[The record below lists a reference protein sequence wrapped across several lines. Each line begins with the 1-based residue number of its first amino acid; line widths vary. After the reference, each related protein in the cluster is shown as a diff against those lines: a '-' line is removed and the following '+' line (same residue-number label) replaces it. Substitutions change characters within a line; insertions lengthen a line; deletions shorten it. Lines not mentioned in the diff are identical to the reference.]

1 LIGGDYLYETMS
13 IKVAIF
19 EDNAKFLEA
28 LSIMVEGQ
36 AGFELTGAYIHTGD
50 LVLQLEQA
58 PPDVVLMDIG
68 IAPIDGIEATKLITA
83 EFPGAKI
90 LIQTIFEDDEK
101 VFAAICAGASGYVLK
116 SYLPETLLA
125 SIADIATGGS
135 PMSPVIARKTLTLFR
150 DHFHKADLVENYN
163 LSKREKEILK
173 YLVEGGSYKIV
184 AQQCG
189 IAFETVKTHIRKIYE
204 KLHVASMSGAVAK
217 AIRENLI

>member
-1 LIGGDYLYETMS
+1 MS

-19 EDNAKFLEA
+19 EDNEKFLEA

-36 AGFELTGAYIHTGD
+36 SGLQLTGGYIHTGE
-50 LVLQLEQA
+50 LIPQLEID

-68 IAPIDGIEATKLITA
+68 IAPVNGIEATKMITA
-83 EFPGAKI
+83 GFPGTKI
-90 LIQTIFEDDEK
+90 LIQTIFEDDDK

-125 SIADIATGGS
+125 SITDIATGGS

-150 DHFHKADLVENYN
+150 DHFHKTDLVENYN
-163 LSKREKEILK
+163 LSKREKEILR

-184 AQQCG
+184 AHRCG

-204 KLHVASMSGAVAK
+204 KLHVASMSAAVAK
-217 AIRENLI
+217 AIRENLTG